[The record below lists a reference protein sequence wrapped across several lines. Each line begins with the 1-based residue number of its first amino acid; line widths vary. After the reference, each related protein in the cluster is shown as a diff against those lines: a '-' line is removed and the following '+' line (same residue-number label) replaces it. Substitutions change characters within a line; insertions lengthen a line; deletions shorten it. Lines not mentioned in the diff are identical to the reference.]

1 MLLLHSR
8 TGEICRAPEDLG
20 GNTLPPDLVWIDLLK
35 PSPEE
40 VAFVE
45 RATGL
50 ELPNYEALSEIESS
64 SRLRAVNGALRS
76 EEHTSELQSHSDLVC
91 RLLLEKKKDSNTGA
105 HQLGD

>member
-20 GNTLPPDLVWIDLLK
+20 GNALPPDLVWIDLLK

-64 SRLRAVNGALRS
+64 SRLRVVNGALFLSAPLGYRS
-76 EEHTSELQSHSDLVC
+76 DADAPEGRPVGFGLTQEGYIAVGLDT
-91 RLLLEKKKDSNTGA
+91 
-105 HQLGD
+105 